1 MMDEFA
7 YQCLNQNLSER
18 ISLRLTVDLG
28 TATLALGE
36 ALRISAGS
44 KFAIDVPDSNRLA
57 LRLAG
62 RPLAYGR
69 IINSENG
76 IYFEV
81 IRSHFEPSDRKEL
94 VEALPDEHYQGS

>member
-1 MMDEFA
+1 MDDFA

-28 TATLALGE
+28 TATLPLGE
-36 ALRISAGS
+36 ALRICQGS
-44 KFAIDVPDSNRLA
+44 KFAVSIPDSEQLA

-62 RPLAYGR
+62 QPLAYGR
-69 IINSENG
+69 IINAENG
-76 IYFEV
+76 VYFEV
-81 IRSHFEPSDRKEL
+81 IRSHFEPSGRKEL